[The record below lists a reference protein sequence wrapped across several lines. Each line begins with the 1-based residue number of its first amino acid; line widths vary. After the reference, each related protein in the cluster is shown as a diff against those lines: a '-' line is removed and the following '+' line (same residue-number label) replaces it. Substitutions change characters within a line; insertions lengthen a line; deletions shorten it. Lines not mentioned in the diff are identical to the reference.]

1 MYWERLKLWPVV
13 QILDSFGMK
22 YAHLIALLVLIASA
36 ATTAGG
42 QGSPYATLPSPAL
55 SATATAAGASSDNED
70 QSVLTI
76 RKRVDEVHLLFTAT
90 DRHGR
95 FVKNLSQG
103 DFQILDDHKP
113 PQSISEFRRETD
125 LPLELGLVVDVSGS
139 IRSRFTFEQDSAIAF
154 MQHTLRPHFDKAFV
168 MGFNGHPQIAQDF
181 TDSAAVLAQG
191 VHRLRAGG
199 GTALYDAIYHACRD
213 KLLNKGDSN
222 RPVRHALIVLSDGDD
237 NQSEVTREAA
247 IEMAQRAE
255 VIIFAISTDDS
266 PTYQRGDRVLQ
277 QLADSTGG
285 RAFFPLKVKDVARSF
300 TSIEDELRSQ
310 YVVSYKPAQFDAD
323 GRFRSI
329 ELTSEKK
336 DLSLRARRGYYAPR
350 Q

>member
-1 MYWERLKLWPVV
+1 
-13 QILDSFGMK
+13 MK
-22 YAHLIALLVLIASA
+22 YLHLIAFFVLISLA

-42 QGSPYATLPSPAL
+42 QASPYAKLPSPAL
-55 SATATAAGASSDNED
+55 SATATAAAASSDNED

-90 DRHGR
+90 DRRGR
-95 FVKNLSQG
+95 FVKNLKQS

-113 PQSISEFRRETD
+113 PQSILEFRHETD

-139 IRSRFTFEQDSAIAF
+139 IRSRFSFEQDSAIAF
-154 MQHTLRPHFDKAFV
+154 MEHVLRPGFDKAFV
-168 MGFNGHPQIAQDF
+168 MSFNGRPQLVQDF
-181 TDSAAVLAQG
+181 TDRVPVLAQS
-191 VHRLRAGG
+191 VHRMRSGG

-213 KLLNKGDSN
+213 KLLKADTT
-222 RPVRHALIVLSDGDD
+222 RPVRHALIVISDGDD
-237 NQSEVTREAA
+237 NQSEVNREAA

-255 VIIFAISTDDS
+255 VIIYALSTDDS

-277 QLADSTGG
+277 QMADSTGG
-285 RAFFPLKVKDVARSF
+285 RAFFPLKMKDVTRSF
-300 TSIEDELRSQ
+300 AAIEDELRSQ
-310 YVVSYKPAQFDAD
+310 YIVSYKPAQFDAD

-329 ELTSEKK
+329 ELTSDKK